1 MDAVRQGLCIAD
13 GKSPGNMN
21 EFISLIL
28 FILLLALIVLLLLYA
43 QARLRASAYRR
54 GKKKF
59 ATLKEHLEKLR
70 ETMLS
75 ESDRWPM
82 YARPVLFTEIDR
94 EAQIDFARAQQAL
107 AEAEQILPEIESV
120 EEPQLSDRFRLQDFF
135 DVPKLLR
142 TITLA
147 NQLTGGVNELEQ
159 HLLRLQEAQ
168 KSLRMNRRQV
178 EEKRL
183 AVEKSIEEL
192 RLRAEG
198 VGKRLKPLDVWRS
211 LEAQNFL
218 WVVNIAER
226 CQVEASSRLM
236 TASENDQGYIEH
248 ATAMIF
254 VDIGNFSLDC
264 IELFLESQK
273 ISRRYQLDTFV
284 KSFAES
290 TGFLQSVLQM
300 EEVWSGWKKLKQVK
314 PYIEALPATRQQAET
329 SLRSFK
335 NRQEVFETLIER
347 LSGIDLEKETQVVE
361 SLETEGAYYWYPY
374 EEQKTFWE
382 KALGS
387 PTLFPSQEL
396 DKFRALL
403 LGEIQPATNVDAV
416 IKQSQLLSLIQK
428 VGQALVWHDAIA
440 RLIVRLGTALRLH
453 KEAQQ
458 TVNLL
463 LAGQG
468 EASRLQDRLGQV
480 LADTS
485 PDLHQAAVS
494 QVGEIQTYR
503 EQAREIRGV
512 DFPELLTRLG
522 PWMADAERLVQRHEA
537 QLEEL
542 KASYDRGQKRIGAW
556 IKEIGVYMSHVPP
569 FDRASIQSF
578 DLLFDEAIL
587 IMSEQKVERYSWLS
601 PAVGRMQAWLEKAEP
616 VLAPARE
623 KFTAFENESRL
634 AAELLAQ
641 TEAELVRTKSEID
654 SSWGWSRSET
664 SPKIDSL
671 ARAFVR
677 EKNHWERLQERNW
690 AEYNLHQAVATCEN
704 IITFC
709 QGVLLDLAQTL
720 EGIHP
725 RQDQLAGKTE
735 SVMQL
740 LDQNGASLST
750 ADRLDIRSL
759 VGMARGTADF
769 EFANQLLDYAET
781 IALNRA
787 NLLTRNEITNLL
799 QSHQESEEDRARR

>member
-1 MDAVRQGLCIAD
+1 
-13 GKSPGNMN
+13 MN
-21 EFISLIL
+21 EFLSLL
-28 FILLLALIVLLLLYA
+28 GFILLLALIVLMSLYA
-43 QARLRASAYRR
+43 QARLRASGYRR
-54 GKKKF
+54 AKKKF
-59 ATLKEHLEKLR
+59 ATLYEHLEKLR

-107 AEAEQILPEIESV
+107 AEAEQILPEIESIA
-120 EEPQLSDRFRLQDFF
+120 EPELPDHFHPQDFF

-142 TITLA
+142 TISLG
-147 NQLTGGVNELEQ
+147 NRLTGGVRELEQ
-159 HLLRLQEAQ
+159 FLLRLQEAQ

-183 AVEKSIEEL
+183 AVERSIEEL
-192 RLRAEG
+192 RVRAEG
-198 VGKRLKPLDVWRS
+198 IGKRLKPLDIWRS

-226 CQVEASSRLM
+226 CQMEASSRLM
-236 TASENDQGYIEH
+236 AATENDQGYIEH
-248 ATAMIF
+248 ATATIF

-264 IELFLESQK
+264 IELFLESQR
-273 ISRRYQLDTFV
+273 ISRRYELDTFV
-284 KSFAES
+284 KHFAES
-290 TGFLQSVLQM
+290 TGFLQSILQM

-314 PYIEALPATRQQAET
+314 PYIEALPTTRQQAEA

-335 NRQEVFETLIER
+335 NRQEVFETLIDR
-347 LSGIDLEKETQVVE
+347 LSRIDLEKEIQVVE
-361 SLETEGAYYWYPY
+361 ALETEGAYYWYPY

-387 PTLFPSQEL
+387 PSVFPSQEL
-396 DKFRALL
+396 ERFQTLL
-403 LGEIQPATNVDAV
+403 LGEIQPATHVDAV

-440 RLIVRLGTALRLH
+440 QLIVRLGTALRWH

-480 LADTS
+480 LTDTS
-485 PDLHQAAVS
+485 PDLRESGLLQVS
-494 QVGEIQTYR
+494 EIQTYR
-503 EQAREIRGV
+503 EQARAIRGV
-512 DFPELLTRLG
+512 DFPELLTGLG
-522 PWMADAERLVQRHEA
+522 QWMADAEGLVKRHEA
-537 QLEEL
+537 QFEEL
-542 KASYDRGQKRIGAW
+542 KASYDRDHQRIGAW

-587 IMSEQKVERYSWLS
+587 IMSEQKVERYSWLR

-623 KFTAFENESRL
+623 KYTAFENESPL
-634 AAELLAQ
+634 VEQLLAQ

-654 SSWGWSRSET
+654 SSWGWSRSEAL
-664 SPKIDSL
+664 PKIDSL
-671 ARAFVR
+671 ARVFLR

-690 AEYNLHQAVATCEN
+690 AEYNLPQALATCEKL
-704 IITFC
+704 ITFC
-709 QGVLLDLAQTL
+709 EGVMLDLAQTM

-740 LDQNGASLST
+740 LNQNGASLST

-759 VGMARGTADF
+759 LGMARGTADF

-781 IALNRA
+781 MAMNRA

-799 QSHQESEEDRARR
+799 QSHPASEEDQAGRASR